1 MGSNPIRNKHG
12 QSKFIRSGG
21 LVAPFRPFDPPIL
34 PGLCPRASGISRPS
48 RRMVAQVIRPR
59 RPGTKQLDHDEADTR
74 QVWSKRAHE
83 GAVAR
88 RGEIAVRVTSS
99 KGHERIFFRFTRRER

>member
-1 MGSNPIRNKHG
+1 
-12 QSKFIRSGG
+12 
-21 LVAPFRPFDPPIL
+21 
-34 PGLCPRASGISRPS
+34 
-48 RRMVAQVIRPR
+48 MVAQVMRPK
-59 RPGTKQLDHDEADTR
+59 RPGTKQLNHDEADTR

-99 KGHERIFFRFTRRER
+99 KGHERIFWGDSHVGKGDKKDGESQRGNSKVRGECREKQRIKVTRKGKGKGKRLMD